1 MMAARDLAA
10 LPRASAGAAREIGI
24 WPLIVWAF
32 RSECAQLD
40 LADRDVIGGGFGY
53 ASMTSIIAQHEQLGC
68 RVDGGGRSDPHPDA
82 DLVAAALAAL
92 PEGCGG
98 RRMAVMIAEHARA
111 GTMPGWQ
118 VRTAIEATRWDRN
131 PHGRYAM
138 TADAKLLGAAGWPAQ
153 PRTKRNGAIVHDPV
167 RYCPVTIM
175 GGPVQSAA
183 KRRSYLQW
191 WSALL
196 DLRRSFQMQRD
207 LSAWVVTDAMPPQQ
221 PWRDAVAGAAA

>member
-10 LPRASAGAAREIGI
+10 LPRVSTGAARETGI

-40 LADRDVIGGGFGY
+40 LDDSRVIGGGFGY

-82 DLVAAALAAL
+82 DLVASALAVL

-98 RRMAVMIAEHARA
+98 RRMAMMIAEHARA
-111 GTMPGWQ
+111 GTTPGWH
-118 VRTAIEATRWDRN
+118 VRTAIEARGMIRN
-131 PHGRYAM
+131 QYEQQAV
-138 TADAKLLGAAGWPAQ
+138 TDDARHLGAQGWQPI
-153 PRTKRNGAIVHDPV
+153 PRTNRRGTTVFDIV
-167 RYCPVTIM
+167 RYCPVIIR
-175 GGPVQSAA
+175 GGAAEVAA
-183 KRRSYLQW
+183 KRRAYLQW

-196 DLRRSFQMQRD
+196 ELRGTFRQRCD

-221 PWRDAVAGAAA
+221 PWRDAVIGGVA